1 MTTAHRLISALV
13 LILCTGGLVGSEI
26 LLPSPLLIRA
36 AVFLLAAIT
45 GFLAVGHLV
54 RALRRP

>member
-1 MTTAHRLISALV
+1 MTTGHRLISAIV
-13 LILCTGGLVGSEI
+13 LTLCTAGLVGSEI
-26 LLPSPLLIRA
+26 MLPSPLLIRA

-45 GFLAVGHLV
+45 GFLAIGHLV